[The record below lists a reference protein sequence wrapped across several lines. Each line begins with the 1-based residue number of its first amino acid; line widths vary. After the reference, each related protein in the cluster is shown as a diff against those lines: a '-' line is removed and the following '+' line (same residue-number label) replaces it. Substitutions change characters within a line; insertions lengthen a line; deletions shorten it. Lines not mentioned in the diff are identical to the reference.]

1 MKNKILVIDDEKA
14 IRNSFVLTF
23 EDSIY
28 TIETA
33 ESGAEGIQKLAANN
47 YDLIFLDLKM
57 PQMDGVETLRQ
68 VRKFNKGVLVFI
80 FTAFHKDF
88 FKELEKAA
96 EEGLYFEIVQK
107 PLDSDQLL
115 ELVQTILN
123 EKNTP
128 NE

>member
-14 IRNSFVLTF
+14 IRNSFILTF
-23 EDSIY
+23 EDSSY
-28 TIETA
+28 TVDTA
-33 ESGAEGIQKLAANN
+33 ESGAEGIRKLTANN
-47 YDLIFLDLKM
+47 TDLIFLDLKM

-68 VRKFNKGVLVFI
+68 IRKINKEVLVFI

-88 FKELEKAA
+88 FKELENAA
-96 EEGLYFEIVQK
+96 EEGLSFEIVQK
-107 PLDSDQLL
+107 PLDSEQLL